1 MATIDVN
8 VKIETWKNKLL
19 DLGKRNRLLNYKE
32 TKRSSLKILSP
43 ECFELYSSFV
53 QDEQPL
59 IFPNLF
65 DASESGEEDDEEE
78 VNYPIQTNKSPRDTQ
93 RTLKSLRDK
102 AKTAIEE
109 QGVNILY
116 LSFGFLKWTESQDS
130 DYWFNS
136 PILLVPAS
144 LTIESIASPYILS
157 IHEDEIVI
165 NPTLSFKLEKDFG
178 ITLPKYNEGDDLC
191 SILDEIARLTRTN
204 NWEVVHE
211 ASLSLL
217 SFLKI
222 NMYNDLSKHKDS
234 IASNP
239 IVRTI
244 SGDASASNKI
254 PEEISNFDYDKNITP
269 AEMFQVVDADSSQQ
283 DAILC
288 AKKGIS
294 FVLQGPPGTGKSQT
308 ITNIIAECLADG
320 KKVLFVSE
328 KMAALEVVHRRLSSA
343 GLNDFCLI
351 ADCEM

>member
-178 ITLPKYNEGDDLC
+178 ITLPKYNEGDDLR
-191 SILDEIARLTRTN
+191 SILDEIAR
-204 NWEVVHE
+204 
-211 ASLSLL
+211 S
-217 SFLKI
+217 
-222 NMYNDLSKHKDS
+222 
-234 IASNP
+234 
-239 IVRTI
+239 
-244 SGDASASNKI
+244 
-254 PEEISNFDYDKNITP
+254 
-269 AEMFQVVDADSSQQ
+269 
-283 DAILC
+283 
-288 AKKGIS
+288 
-294 FVLQGPPGTGKSQT
+294 
-308 ITNIIAECLADG
+308 
-320 KKVLFVSE
+320 
-328 KMAALEVVHRRLSSA
+328 
-343 GLNDFCLI
+343 
-351 ADCEM
+351 